1 MELRTDMAAGLAV
14 KRSRKTRLWTAQH
27 VDGRTR
33 GAKRARAIAAE
44 LARGWDGITP
54 VQRQAIGRAAM
65 LCAIAEDAV
74 ARRLSGEPIPISDVL
89 RTEGVAKR
97 AVRAVL
103 AERPEPPPAP
113 RFSPMRVLREAEAA
127 RKAQQANAG
136 TEAQRE
142 ATTDEEPL
150 HEHPAQPAE

>member
-1 MELRTDMAAGLAV
+1 MELRTDMAASPAV

-44 LARGWDGITP
+44 LARGWDGMTP
-54 VQRQAIGRAAM
+54 VQRQMLDRAAM
-65 LCAIAEDAV
+65 LTALSEDLL
-74 ARRLSGEPIPISDVL
+74 ARRLAGQPVSFDELL
-89 RTEGVAKR
+89 RAEGCAKR
-97 AVRAVL
+97 AIKAVL
-103 AERPEPPPAP
+103 AERPQPPAAP
-113 RFSPMRVLREAEAA
+113 RFSPMKALREEAA

-136 TEAQRE
+136 KEAQRE
-142 ATTDEEPL
+142 ATADEEPL

>member
-1 MELRTDMAAGLAV
+1 MELHTDTTVSPAA

-54 VQRQAIGRAAM
+54 VQRQMLDRAAM
-65 LCAIAEDAV
+65 LTALSEDLL
-74 ARRLSGEPIPISDVL
+74 ARRLAGQPVPFDELL
-89 RTEGVAKR
+89 RLEAVAKR

-103 AERPEPPPAP
+103 AERPEKPPAP
-113 RFSPMRVLREAEAA
+113 RFSPMKALREEAA
-127 RKAQQANAG
+127 RKAQAIAG
-136 TEAQRE
+136 KEARE
-142 ATTDEEPL
+142 AVTEKALPDEHPTTD
-150 HEHPAQPAE
+150 